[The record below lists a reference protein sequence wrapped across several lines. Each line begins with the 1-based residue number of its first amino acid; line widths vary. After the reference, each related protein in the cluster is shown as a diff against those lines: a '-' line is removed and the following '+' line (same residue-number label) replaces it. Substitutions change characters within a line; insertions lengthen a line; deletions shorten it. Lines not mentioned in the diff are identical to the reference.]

1 MSLARGRNKN
11 KGSGLINTLI
21 NKLPIELH
29 VPGYQYCGPG
39 TNLKKRLARGD
50 KGINPLDSACR
61 DHDIAYEQSNSIA
74 DRNKA
79 DYILEQRAWD
89 RFKSKDSSLKEKA
102 VAWGVTTAMKA
113 KRKIGGGCGFKAVL
127 KATKKVLK
135 KNVGE
140 KNLMKLTKKCVAV
153 ARKTFKTKK
162 TKVPRTITIPKKGGV
177 LPLIPIFAGLSALG
191 ALTGGVANVVKV
203 ANEFNRNTPSHLG
216 KGLYLTPYK
225 GNSYKI
231 ETPQKSGFRNLINNN
246 EYVIIPTGTYEL
258 DQLEFIIQKMIPDFV
273 SFFEL
278 KANSRTLKCMISC
291 SHDVDLGVENS
302 IAKLLGFRNVL
313 YTTGATHE
321 SENIVNIMK
330 INCIKV
336 ECNLI
341 TGTFCDGAPSQIIH
355 ELYPTVPAGY
365 KIVEVPRHPV
375 FYGLNTTSITR
386 VNIALK
392 DQNDCLINLRDV
404 TADYVDDCKI
414 TQMNY
419 HSFTPY
425 SSNALSYNEE
435 IRINVQNMDSY
446 TLPCESYIYIEGKVN
461 KPADAVGEVRF
472 SNNGLAFL
480 FSEMRYEINGIEIQ
494 KLKSPGVSSCLK
506 AYCSYTPNDLNALE
520 NAAWD
525 SAMDSEDNKNFMTN
539 NVFTGCIPLKHLF
552 GFCEDY
558 KKILL
563 NCNQQLI
570 LNRASTDLDAIR
582 VVGEG
587 ATTAV
592 DKNKKITIELTKVTW
607 KMPIIKVSD
616 KEKLKL
622 MKVLDSRKALSCAFR
637 TWDLCE
643 YPVLPRN
650 TSHSWTVKSSSLLE
664 KPRFVLFGLQTCRKN
679 NIEVDA
685 GRFDHCQLKNLKVH
699 LNSEVYPYE
708 DFRAD
713 FKNNTTSILY
723 KAYTDFQKSYYER
736 EYCKPLL
743 SKHIFQNYVPIV
755 VVDLSRQNDNVK
767 SSTVDLRIEFETD
780 TVLPEKTAA
789 YCLILHDQIITY
801 NPFSGD
807 VRKL

>member
-1 MSLARGRNKN
+1 MSLVRRSIKN
-11 KGSGLINTLI
+11 KGAGLINTLI

-39 TNLKKRLARGD
+39 TNLGKRLARGD

-61 DHDIAYEQSNSIA
+61 DHDIAYENSNSIA

-79 DYILEQRAWD
+79 DFILEQRAWD

-113 KRKIGGGCGFKAVL
+113 KRKVGGGCGFKAAL
-127 KATKKVLK
+127 KATNKVLK
-135 KNVGE
+135 KNVRE
-140 KNLMKLTKKCVAV
+140 KNLIKLTKKCLAV

-162 TKVPRTITIPKKGGV
+162 TKVPRTILIPKKGGV

-203 ANEFNRNTPSHLG
+203 ANEFNRNKQSHLG
-216 KGLYLTPYK
+216 KGLYLAPYK

-231 ETPQKSGFRNLINNN
+231 GIAPFKSGGDLSCEIFPPLEVENTAQMCLLSLQTNNSIPNIEPGCNAIGFRNFIGQN
-246 EYVIIPTGTYEL
+246 ENVIIPSGSYEL
-258 DQLEFIIQKMIPDFV
+258 YQLESVIQKMMPDYIT
-273 SFFEL
+273 FFEL
-278 KANSRTLKCMISC
+278 KANSRTLKCIISC

-302 IAKLLGFRNVL
+302 IAKLLGFRSVL
-313 YTTGATHE
+313 YTT
-321 SENIVNIMK
+321 
-330 INCIKV
+330 
-336 ECNLI
+336 
-341 TGTFCDGAPSQIIH
+341 
-355 ELYPTVPAGY
+355 
-365 KIVEVPRHPV
+365 
-375 FYGLNTTSITR
+375 
-386 VNIALK
+386 
-392 DQNDCLINLRDV
+392 DV
-404 TADYVDDCKI
+404 TADYIDDCKI
-414 TQMNY
+414 THKSY

-425 SSNALSYNEE
+425 SSSALPYNEE

-446 TLPCESYIYIEGKVN
+446 TLPCESYIFIEGKVY
-461 KPADAVGEVRF
+461 KPTDAAGEVRF

-494 KLKSPGVSSCLK
+494 KLRSPGVSSCLK

-520 NAAWD
+520 NMAWD

-539 NVFTGCIPLKHLF
+539 NIFSRCIPLKHVF

-570 LNRASTDLDAIR
+570 LNRASTDLDAIH

-587 ATTAV
+587 ATAAV

-622 MKVLDSRKALSCAFR
+622 LKVLDSRKTLSCAFR

-664 KPRFVLFGLQTCRKN
+664 KPRFVLFGLQTSRKN
-679 NIEVDA
+679 NIETDA

-713 FKNNTTSILY
+713 FKNNTTTLLY
-723 KAYTDFQKSYYER
+723 KANTDFQKSYYER
-736 EYCKPLL
+736 DYCEPLL

-755 VVDLSRQNDNVK
+755 VVDLSYQNDNVK
-767 SSTVDLRIEFETD
+767 SSTVDLRIDFETD
-780 TVLPEKTAA
+780 TVIPEKTAA

-807 VRKL
+807 V

>member
-1 MSLARGRNKN
+1 MSLARRSNKN
-11 KGSGLINTLI
+11 KGGGLINTLI
-21 NKLPIELH
+21 NKLPIEHH

-50 KGINPLDSACR
+50 KGINLLDSACR
-61 DHDIAYEQSNSIA
+61 DHDIAYERSNSIA

-113 KRKIGGGCGFKAVL
+113 KRKVGGGCGFKAAL
-127 KATKKVLK
+127 KASKNVIK
-135 KNVGE
+135 KNIGE

-153 ARKTFKTKK
+153 ARKAFKTKK
-162 TKVPRTITIPKKGGV
+162 TRVPRTINIPKKGGV

-225 GNSYKI
+225 GNSYQI
-231 ETPQKSGFRNLINNN
+231 ETPQKSG
-246 EYVIIPTGTYEL
+246 G
-258 DQLEFIIQKMIPDFV
+258 
-273 SFFEL
+273 
-278 KANSRTLKCMISC
+278 
-291 SHDVDLGVENS
+291 
-302 IAKLLGFRNVL
+302 
-313 YTTGATHE
+313 
-321 SENIVNIMK
+321 
-330 INCIKV
+330 
-336 ECNLI
+336 
-341 TGTFCDGAPSQIIH
+341 
-355 ELYPTVPAGY
+355 
-365 KIVEVPRHPV
+365 
-375 FYGLNTTSITR
+375 
-386 VNIALK
+386 
-392 DQNDCLINLRDV
+392 DV

-414 TQMNY
+414 TQMQY

-425 SSNALSYNEE
+425 SNASFSYNDE
-435 IRINVQNMDSY
+435 IRINIQNMDSY
-446 TLPCESYIYIEGKVN
+446 TLPCESFLYIEGNVQ
-461 KPADAVGEVRF
+461 KPSDTVGDVRF

-506 AYCSYTPNDLNALE
+506 AYCSYTPNDLNTLD
-520 NAAWD
+520 NCAWD
-525 SAMDSEDNKNFMTN
+525 TEMDGEDNKNFMTD
-539 NVFTGCIPLKHLF
+539 NVFAGCIPLKHLF

-570 LNRASTDLDAIR
+570 LNRSSTDLNAIR
-582 VVGEG
+582 VVGAG
-587 ATTAV
+587 ATENV
-592 DKNKKITIELTKVTW
+592 EKNKKITIELTKVAW
-607 KMPIIKVSD
+607 KMPIIKVTD

-622 MKVLDSRKALSCAFR
+622 LKVLDSRKTLSCAFR

-650 TSHSWTVKSSSLLE
+650 TSHSWTIKSSSLLE
-664 KPRFVLFGLQTCRKN
+664 KPRFILFGLQTDRKK
-679 NIEVDA
+679 NIEIDA

-699 LNSEVYPYE
+699 LNSEVFPYE

-713 FKNNTTSILY
+713 FKKNTTCLLY

-736 EYCKPLL
+736 DYCEPLL
-743 SKHIFQNYVPIV
+743 TKNVFQTYVPIV
-755 VVDLSRQNDNVK
+755 VVDLSYQNDNVK
-767 SSTVDLRIEFETD
+767 SSTIDLRIEFETN
-780 TVLPEKTAA
+780 TVIPEKTAA

-807 VRKL
+807 VRKFLRFTFRFFVGLLTRIDGEWLKDVGPSFSSTARLVGGGLTRLLYHRGDCVKLSESCPVE

>member
-61 DHDIAYEQSNSIA
+61 EHDIAYEQSNSIA

-203 ANEFNRNTPSHLG
+203 ANEFNRSTPSHLG
-216 KGLYLTPYK
+216 RGLYLTPYK

-231 ETPQKSGFRNLINNN
+231 ETPQKSVKKLIATLPSRALYDFELIKIARLMKIPHFIVENTAQICLLSLQTNNSIPNIEPGCNTIGFRNLINNN

-258 DQLEFIIQKMIPDFV
+258 DQLEFIIQKMMPDFV

-313 YTTGATHE
+313 YTT
-321 SENIVNIMK
+321 
-330 INCIKV
+330 
-336 ECNLI
+336 
-341 TGTFCDGAPSQIIH
+341 
-355 ELYPTVPAGY
+355 
-365 KIVEVPRHPV
+365 
-375 FYGLNTTSITR
+375 
-386 VNIALK
+386 
-392 DQNDCLINLRDV
+392 DV

-587 ATTAV
+587 TTTAV

>member
-1 MSLARGRNKN
+1 MRLWN
-11 KGSGLINTLI
+11 
-21 NKLPIELH
+21 PPLH
-29 VPGYQYCGPG
+29 
-39 TNLKKRLARGD
+39 
-50 KGINPLDSACR
+50 
-61 DHDIAYEQSNSIA
+61 
-74 DRNKA
+74 
-79 DYILEQRAWD
+79 
-89 RFKSKDSSLKEKA
+89 
-102 VAWGVTTAMKA
+102 TTY
-113 KRKIGGGCGFKAVL
+113 
-127 KATKKVLK
+127 
-135 KNVGE
+135 
-140 KNLMKLTKKCVAV
+140 
-153 ARKTFKTKK
+153 
-162 TKVPRTITIPKKGGV
+162 P
-177 LPLIPIFAGLSALG
+177 
-191 ALTGGVANVVKV
+191 
-203 ANEFNRNTPSHLG
+203 
-216 KGLYLTPYK
+216 
-225 GNSYKI
+225 
-231 ETPQKSGFRNLINNN
+231 
-246 EYVIIPTGTYEL
+246 
-258 DQLEFIIQKMIPDFV
+258 
-273 SFFEL
+273 
-278 KANSRTLKCMISC
+278 
-291 SHDVDLGVENS
+291 
-302 IAKLLGFRNVL
+302 KLLGFRNVL

-341 TGTFCDGAPSQIIH
+341 TGSFCDGAPSQIIH

-736 EYCKPLL
+736 DYSEPLL
-743 SKHIFQNYVPIV
+743 
-755 VVDLSRQNDNVK
+755 
-767 SSTVDLRIEFETD
+767 
-780 TVLPEKTAA
+780 
-789 YCLILHDQIITY
+789 
-801 NPFSGD
+801 G
-807 VRKL
+807 

>member
-1 MSLARGRNKN
+1 MSLARRRNNN
-11 KGSGLINTLI
+11 KGAGLINTLI

-50 KGINPLDSACR
+50 KGINLLDSACR
-61 DHDIAYEQSNSIA
+61 DHDIAYDQSNSIA

-113 KRKIGGGCGFKAVL
+113 KRKIGGGCGFKTAI
-127 KATKKVLK
+127 KAAKNTMK
-135 KNVGE
+135 KNIGE
-140 KNLMKLTKKCVAV
+140 KNLTKLTKKCVAV
-153 ARKTFKTKK
+153 ARKTFKIKNTKI
-162 TKVPRTITIPKKGGV
+162 PRTITIPKKGGV

-203 ANEFNRNTPSHLG
+203 ANEFNRNAPSHLG

-231 ETPQKSGFRNLINNN
+231 GSGSTPYKSGGGIKTNNSIPNIEPGCNTIAFRNLINNN

-258 DQLEFIIQKMIPDFV
+258 DQLESIIQKMMPEYI

-278 KANSRTLKCMISC
+278 KANSTTLKCSISC
-291 SHDVDLGVENS
+291 SHDVDLSVGNS

-341 TGTFCDGAPSQIIH
+341 TGSFCDGTPSQTIH

-365 KIVEVPRHPV
+365 KIVELPRHPV
-375 FYGLNTTSITR
+375 FYGLNTRSITK
-386 VNIALK
+386 VNIVLK
-392 DQNDCLINLRDV
+392 DQNDCLINLR
-404 TADYVDDCKI
+404 
-414 TQMNY
+414 
-419 HSFTPY
+419 
-425 SSNALSYNEE
+425 
-435 IRINVQNMDSY
+435 
-446 TLPCESYIYIEGKVN
+446 GKVN
-461 KPADAVGEVRF
+461 KPSDAAGDVRF

-525 SAMDSEDNKNFMTN
+525 SAMDSEDNKNFMSN

-570 LNRASTDLDAIR
+570 LNRASTDLDAIH
-582 VVGEG
+582 VVGAG
-587 ATTAV
+587 ATAVV
-592 DKNKKITIELTKVTW
+592 DKNKKITIELTKVLW

-616 KEKLKL
+616 KEKLRL
-622 MKVLDSRKALSCAFR
+622 LKVIDSHRTLSCAFR

-643 YPVLPRN
+643 YPILPRN

-664 KPRFVLFGLQTCRKN
+664 KPRFVLFGLQTDRKKN
-679 NIEVDA
+679 NEVDA

-736 EYCKPLL
+736 DYSEPLL

-780 TVLPEKTAA
+780 TVIPEKTAA

>member
-1 MSLARGRNKN
+1 MSLTRRSNKN

-113 KRKIGGGCGFKAVL
+113 KRKIGGGCGFKAAL
-127 KATKKVLK
+127 KATKNVIK
-135 KNVGE
+135 KNIGE

-162 TKVPRTITIPKKGGV
+162 TKVPRTINIPKKGGV

-191 ALTGGVANVVKV
+191 ALTGGVANVQRAEIQYYKLWTLVFKIFIMF
-203 ANEFNRNTPSHLG
+203 A
-216 KGLYLTPYK
+216 LTLN
-225 GNSYKI
+225 GNSSELSCEIFPPLEVENTAQICLLSLQTNNSIPNI
-231 ETPQKSGFRNLINNN
+231 EPGCNTIGFRNLINNN

-258 DQLEFIIQKMIPDFV
+258 DQLEFIIQKMLPDFV

-291 SHDVDLGVENS
+291 SHDVDLGVDNS

-341 TGTFCDGAPSQIIH
+341 TGSFCDGAPSQIIH

-392 DQNDCLINLRDV
+392 DQNDCLINLR
-404 TADYVDDCKI
+404 
-414 TQMNY
+414 
-419 HSFTPY
+419 
-425 SSNALSYNEE
+425 
-435 IRINVQNMDSY
+435 
-446 TLPCESYIYIEGKVN
+446 GKVN
-461 KPADAVGEVRF
+461 KSSDAVGDVRF

-506 AYCSYTPNDLNALE
+506 AYCSYTPNDLNSLE

-525 SAMDSEDNKNFMTN
+525 SAMDSEDNKNFMSN

-570 LNRASTDLDAIR
+570 LNRASTDLDAIH
-582 VVGEG
+582 VVGAG
-587 ATTAV
+587 ATGAV

-664 KPRFVLFGLQTCRKN
+664 KPRFVLFGLQTSRKN

-736 EYCKPLL
+736 EYCEPLL

-780 TVLPEKTAA
+780 TVLPENTAA

>member
-1 MSLARGRNKN
+1 MSLTRRSNKN

-29 VPGYQYCGPG
+29 VINTADLVQIK
-39 TNLKKRLARGD
+39 KKRLARGD
-50 KGINPLDSACR
+50 KGINLLDSACR
-61 DHDIAYEQSNSIA
+61 KHDIAYEQSNSIA

-113 KRKIGGGCGFKAVL
+113 KRKVGGGCGFKAAL
-127 KATKKVLK
+127 KATKNVMM
-135 KNVGE
+135 KN
-140 KNLMKLTKKCVAV
+140 
-153 ARKTFKTKK
+153 
-162 TKVPRTITIPKKGGV
+162 I
-177 LPLIPIFAGLSALG
+177 
-191 ALTGGVANVVKV
+191 
-203 ANEFNRNTPSHLG
+203 
-216 KGLYLTPYK
+216 
-225 GNSYKI
+225 
-231 ETPQKSGFRNLINNN
+231 
-246 EYVIIPTGTYEL
+246 
-258 DQLEFIIQKMIPDFV
+258 
-273 SFFEL
+273 
-278 KANSRTLKCMISC
+278 
-291 SHDVDLGVENS
+291 
-302 IAKLLGFRNVL
+302 
-313 YTTGATHE
+313 
-321 SENIVNIMK
+321 
-330 INCIKV
+330 
-336 ECNLI
+336 
-341 TGTFCDGAPSQIIH
+341 
-355 ELYPTVPAGY
+355 
-365 KIVEVPRHPV
+365 
-375 FYGLNTTSITR
+375 
-386 VNIALK
+386 
-392 DQNDCLINLRDV
+392 DV

-419 HSFTPY
+419 YSFTPY
-425 SSNALSYNEE
+425 SNMSLSNNDE
-435 IRINVQNMDSY
+435 IRISVLNMDSY

-461 KPADAVGEVRF
+461 KPSDAVGEVRF

-480 FSEMRYEINGIEIQ
+480 FSEIRYEINGIEIQ

-520 NAAWD
+520 NSAWD

-552 GFCEDY
+552 GFSEDY

-570 LNRASTDLDAIR
+570 LNRASTDLDAIH

-587 ATTAV
+587 ATAAV
-592 DKNKKITIELTKVTW
+592 DKNKKITIELTKVLW

-713 FKNNTTSILY
+713 FKNNTTTILY
-723 KAYTDFQKSYYER
+723 IAYTDFQKSYYER
-736 EYCKPLL
+736 DYCEPLL

-767 SSTVDLRIEFETD
+767 SSTEDLRIEFETD

>member
-61 DHDIAYEQSNSIA
+61 EHDIAYEQSNSIA

-258 DQLEFIIQKMIPDFV
+258 DQLEFIIQKMMPDFV

-341 TGTFCDGAPSQIIH
+341 TGSFCDGAPNQTIH

-365 KIVEVPRHPV
+365 KTVEVPRHPV
-375 FYGLNTTSITR
+375 FYGLNTRSISR
-386 VNIALK
+386 VVIVLK
-392 DQNDCLINLRDV
+392 DQDDCLINLR
-404 TADYVDDCKI
+404 
-414 TQMNY
+414 
-419 HSFTPY
+419 
-425 SSNALSYNEE
+425 
-435 IRINVQNMDSY
+435 
-446 TLPCESYIYIEGKVN
+446 
-461 KPADAVGEVRF
+461 
-472 SNNGLAFL
+472 
-480 FSEMRYEINGIEIQ
+480 
-494 KLKSPGVSSCLK
+494 

-520 NAAWD
+520 NSAWD
-525 SAMDSEDNKNFMTN
+525 SAMDSEDNKNFMSN
-539 NVFTGCIPLKHLF
+539 NVFTGCIPLKHNF
-552 GFCEDY
+552 GFCEDC

-563 NCNQQLI
+563 NYNQQLI
-570 LNRASTDLDAIR
+570 LNRASTDFDAIH

-587 ATTAV
+587 ATAAIE
-592 DKNKKITIELTKVTW
+592 KNKKITVELTKVLW

-616 KEKLKL
+616 KEKLRL
-622 MKVLDSRKALSCAFR
+622 LKVIDSCKTLLCAFR
-637 TWDLCE
+637 TCDLCE

-650 TSHSWTVKSSSLLE
+650 TSYSWTVKSSSLL
-664 KPRFVLFGLQTCRKN
+664 
-679 NIEVDA
+679 
-685 GRFDHCQLKNLKVH
+685 
-699 LNSEVYPYE
+699 
-708 DFRAD
+708 
-713 FKNNTTSILY
+713 
-723 KAYTDFQKSYYER
+723 
-736 EYCKPLL
+736 
-743 SKHIFQNYVPIV
+743 
-755 VVDLSRQNDNVK
+755 
-767 SSTVDLRIEFETD
+767 
-780 TVLPEKTAA
+780 
-789 YCLILHDQIITY
+789 
-801 NPFSGD
+801 
-807 VRKL
+807 

>member
-1 MSLARGRNKN
+1 MM
-11 KGSGLINTLI
+11 
-21 NKLPIELH
+21 
-29 VPGYQYCGPG
+29 
-39 TNLKKRLARGD
+39 D
-50 KGINPLDSACR
+50 DS
-61 DHDIAYEQSNSIA
+61 
-74 DRNKA
+74 
-79 DYILEQRAWD
+79 
-89 RFKSKDSSLKEKA
+89 
-102 VAWGVTTAMKA
+102 
-113 KRKIGGGCGFKAVL
+113 
-127 KATKKVLK
+127 
-135 KNVGE
+135 
-140 KNLMKLTKKCVAV
+140 
-153 ARKTFKTKK
+153 
-162 TKVPRTITIPKKGGV
+162 
-177 LPLIPIFAGLSALG
+177 
-191 ALTGGVANVVKV
+191 
-203 ANEFNRNTPSHLG
+203 
-216 KGLYLTPYK
+216 YL
-225 GNSYKI
+225 
-231 ETPQKSGFRNLINNN
+231 
-246 EYVIIPTGTYEL
+246 
-258 DQLEFIIQKMIPDFV
+258 
-273 SFFEL
+273 
-278 KANSRTLKCMISC
+278 
-291 SHDVDLGVENS
+291 
-302 IAKLLGFRNVL
+302 
-313 YTTGATHE
+313 
-321 SENIVNIMK
+321 
-330 INCIKV
+330 
-336 ECNLI
+336 
-341 TGTFCDGAPSQIIH
+341 
-355 ELYPTVPAGY
+355 
-365 KIVEVPRHPV
+365 
-375 FYGLNTTSITR
+375 
-386 VNIALK
+386 
-392 DQNDCLINLRDV
+392 DV

-414 TQMNY
+414 AQKSY

-425 SSNALSYNEE
+425 SSSALSYNEE

-446 TLPCESYIYIEGKVN
+446 TLPCESYIFIEGKIY
-461 KPADAVGEVRF
+461 KPTDAVGEVRF

-494 KLKSPGVSSCLK
+494 KLKSPGIASCLK

-520 NAAWD
+520 NMAWD

-539 NVFTGCIPLKHLF
+539 NIFSGCIPLKHVF

-570 LNRASTDLDAIR
+570 LNRASTDLDAIH

-587 ATTAV
+587 ATAAV

-622 MKVLDSRKALSCAFR
+622 LKVLDSCKTLSCAFR

-664 KPRFVLFGLQTCRKN
+664 KPRFVLFGLQTSRKN
-679 NIEVDA
+679 NIETDA

-736 EYCKPLL
+736 EYCEPLL

-755 VVDLSRQNDNVK
+755 VVDLSYQNDNVK
-767 SSTVDLRIEFETD
+767 SSTVDLRIDFETD
-780 TVLPEKTAA
+780 TVIPEKTAA